1 MPLPLYIIERGD
13 FPPLL
18 AEIPDAPK
26 RLFVR
31 GVLPSPEEYKYLCVV
46 GSRHASPYGKR
57 AVAWIIAGLVGY
69 KIAIVS
75 GLALGIDA
83 DAHTASLAAGLP
95 TIAVLPSSVDDA
107 SIYPSTNRALAA
119 RILQKGGALLSEY
132 PEGSRAAMWTFPARN
147 RIMAGLS
154 HATLIV
160 EASEKSGTLITMR
173 LALDYNREVCAV
185 PHPIGSESGAGN
197 NRLIR
202 EGATLIR
209 NADDLLEVLGLRS
222 STDPREAPHTL
233 PLDLSDPERALLIA
247 LTTPLT
253 RDELCTLSGLPA
265 QHLNIALS
273 SLSIRG
279 LVIERLGKIERC

>member
-1 MPLPLYIIERGD
+1 MRSYIIERGE

-18 AEIPDAPK
+18 ADIPDAPE

-31 GVLPSPEEYKYLCVV
+31 GALPSSEEYRYLCVV
-46 GSRHASPYGKR
+46 GSRHASPYGRR
-57 AVAWIIAGLVGY
+57 AVASLVAGLVGN

-83 DAHTASLAAGLP
+83 DAHTAALEAGLP
-95 TIAVLPSSVDDA
+95 TIAVLPSSVDDT

-119 RILQKGGALLSEY
+119 RILQKEGGALLSEY

-154 HATLIV
+154 HATLII

-185 PHPIGSESGAGN
+185 PHPIGSEGGAGN

-222 STDPREAPHTL
+222 STDPREAPRTL
-233 PLDLSDPERALLIA
+233 PLDLSDSERALLIA
-247 LTTPLT
+247 LTAPLT
-253 RDELCTLSGLPA
+253 RDELCALSGLPA